1 MKITNLSQSTLT
13 LPTGEVLAKGASVDV
28 KEFDEKHH
36 VVAAWLDA
44 GLIEKPMLAPLQNLK
59 QIRHNYGLG
68 II

>member
-1 MKITNLSQSTLT
+1 MGCDMKITNLSQSTLT

-44 GLIEKPMLAPLQNLK
+44 GLIEKANARTTAKPETDKA
-59 QIRHNYGLG
+59 
-68 II
+68 

>member
-13 LPTGEVLAKGASVDV
+13 LPTGEVSAKGASVDV

-44 GLIEKPMLAPLQNLK
+44 GLIEKATARTTAK
-59 QIRHNYGLG
+59 TETTDKA
-68 II
+68 

>member
-1 MKITNLSQSTLT
+1 MGCNMKITNLSQSTLT

-44 GLIEKPMLAPLQNLK
+44 GLIEKANARTTAKPETDKA
-59 QIRHNYGLG
+59 
-68 II
+68 

>member
-13 LPTGEVLAKGASVDV
+13 LPTGEVLAKGATVDV

-44 GLIEKPMLAPLQNLK
+44 GLIEKATARTTAK
-59 QIRHNYGLG
+59 TDDKA
-68 II
+68 

>member
-28 KEFDEKHH
+28 IEFDEKHH

-44 GLIEKPMLAPLQNLK
+44 GLIEKSTSRTTAK
-59 QIRHNYGLG
+59 TDDKA
-68 II
+68 

>member
-28 KEFDEKHH
+28 KDFDEKHH

-44 GLIEKPMLAPLQNLK
+44 GLIEKATARTTAK
-59 QIRHNYGLG
+59 TDDKA
-68 II
+68 

>member
-1 MKITNLSQSTLT
+1 MGCDMKITNLSQSTLT

-44 GLIEKPMLAPLQNLK
+44 GLIEKATARTTAK
-59 QIRHNYGLG
+59 TDDKA
-68 II
+68 

>member
-36 VVAAWLDA
+36 VVTAWLDA
-44 GLIEKPMLAPLQNLK
+44 GLIEKATARTTAK
-59 QIRHNYGLG
+59 TDDKA
-68 II
+68 